1 MMSIVDLRIY
11 VFGKGFQIS
20 TDPQKF
26 SCQHGPA
33 ECYGNLVENCI
44 VKYASPGDAIDMMVC
59 LHDRRSFDEMS
70 LAACSKEL
78 EDSSVNTPITN
89 CINGEGKFLLQ
100 KAFDKTPRNLNYV
113 PSMRINK
120 GAVMPASSNLKDV
133 ICKEWKGEKPQS
145 CT

>member
-1 MMSIVDLRIY
+1 
-11 VFGKGFQIS
+11 
-20 TDPQKF
+20 
-26 SCQHGPA
+26 
-33 ECYGNLVENCI
+33 
-44 VKYASPGDAIDMMVC
+44 
-59 LHDRRSFDEMS
+59 MS

-120 GAVMPASSNLKDV
+120 GAVVPASSNLKDV